1 MLFLDTPCY
10 SSPCQNGATCK
21 VKKEKDGEDKEYEC
35 DCPLGFTGDDC
46 EVLEIGKVLF
56 IFLI

>member
-1 MLFLDTPCY
+1 
-10 SSPCQNGATCK
+10 